1 MPQHDSAPRLS
12 CEVEVR
18 KGCELGEY
26 ANAFRVLED
35 GSDCLLDFLVR
46 SETERRAIVVARI
59 RVRRGF
65 LPAIRDRIIEELEE
79 VPADCPVVFPVGGDT
94 SLPN

>member
-1 MPQHDSAPRLS
+1 MPRDQTRLS
-12 CEVEVR
+12 CKVEVR
-18 KGCELGEY
+18 EGCELGEY

-46 SETERRAIVVARI
+46 SETERRAVVVARI

-65 LPAIRDRIIEELEE
+65 LPAIQARLSEGMEQ
-79 VPADCPVVFPVGGDT
+79 VSSDCAVVFVNGET
-94 SLPN
+94 SRLPN